1 MIRKLLPGLLV
12 FVVACSAP
20 VVVETTTAATN
31 PPLTAVP
38 TTEAPKIPVELQ
50 DCDAPPVTFKTLC
63 ETIELLGEWYVDRPV
78 DMAHLAAIAT
88 QAAADY
94 TTDVTE
100 EPPRTFFCAVPD
112 ISFETLCEV
121 LAGRVQHDQ
130 IPVAAA
136 MEEVVL
142 TMVDLGLDPFTWYVP
157 PDLAAG
163 FRSDG
168 IVGGVGIVLDA
179 TDAAGSK
186 CSRIAPACPLQISLV
201 IEGNPGA
208 EAGLMAGDVI
218 TAVDAESVDGKGFVN
233 LATLIGGD
241 ETGKVALTV
250 DRDGEVIEFSIER
263 RELILPDIEVELP
276 LPDVGYLRIP
286 DFDSDIPRIVNA
298 ALASLV
304 AASPRT
310 IVIDLRDNPGGLV
323 SAVIEVASEFIASG
337 AILETDGPDEAFT
350 YEALGDAQATSQR
363 LVVLVNES
371 TASAA
376 EVLAGALRDRR
387 NAVVIGQPT
396 FGKNAVQ
403 IPFPLR
409 NGGEFHV
416 AIAYWTTPNGTSV
429 VDGGLVPDRRVDFPE
444 DPTIEELVTFALA
457 NS

>member
-1 MIRKLLPGLLV
+1 MLRKLLPGLLILA
-12 FVVACSAP
+12 VACASPA
-20 VVVETTTAATN
+20 VIETTTAVTN

-38 TTEAPKIPVELQ
+38 TTEAPDIPVELQ
-50 DCDAPPVTFKTLC
+50 DCSAPPVTFKTLC
-63 ETIELLGEWYVDRPV
+63 ETIELLDEWYVDRPV
-78 DMAHLAAIAT
+78 DFAPLAAIAT

-100 EPPRTFFCAVPD
+100 EPPRTFFCAIPD
-112 ISFETLCEV
+112 ISFETLCQA
-121 LAGRVQHDQ
+121 LAERVQNDQ
-130 IPVAAA
+130 IPVATA
-136 MEEVVL
+136 MEDVVL

-179 TDAAGSK
+179 TNAAGSK
-186 CSRIAPACPLQISLV
+186 CSRIAAVCPLQISLV

-218 TAVDAESVDGKGFVN
+218 TAVDGEPVEGKGFVN
-233 LATLIGGD
+233 LATRIGSD
-241 ETGKVALTV
+241 ETGVVDLTI
-250 DRDGEVIEFSIER
+250 DRGGEVIEFSIER

-276 LPDVGYLRIP
+276 RSDVGYLRIP
-286 DFDSDIPRIVNA
+286 DFDSDIPRIVSA

-304 AASPRT
+304 AVSPRT

-323 SAVIEVASEFIASG
+323 SAVIEVASEFIARG
-337 AILETDGPDEAFT
+337 AIMNTDGPDEVFT
-350 YEALGDAQATSQR
+350 YEALGGAQATSQR
-363 LVVLVNES
+363 LIVLVNEG

-376 EVLAGALRDRR
+376 EVLAGALKDRR
-387 NAVVIGQPT
+387 NAIVVGQPT

-416 AIAYWTTPNGTSV
+416 AIARWTTPNGTSV
-429 VDGGLVPDRRVDFPE
+429 VDGGLIPDQIVDFPE
-444 DPTIEELVTFALA
+444 DPTTEELVNFVLA